1 MAQVKALDRFFD
13 TNILIYL
20 LSADDF
26 KAGRSE
32 RILALGGVI
41 SVQVLNEF
49 VAVASRKKLMTYDE
63 IDAFLTSIRSIL
75 SVRSMTV
82 ATHELGLDI
91 ARRHGFSIYDALIIA
106 AALEA
111 GCECLYTEDLQ
122 HEQVI
127 NRRLTIINP
136 FRERS

>member
-63 IDAFLTSIRSIL
+63 I
-75 SVRSMTV
+75 
-82 ATHELGLDI
+82 EGLID
-91 ARRHGFSIYDALIIA
+91 L
-106 AALEA
+106 LVQQA
-111 GCECLYTEDLQ
+111 G
-122 HEQVI
+122 
-127 NRRLTIINP
+127 
-136 FRERS
+136 ER